1 MGKDC
6 YFIVISKVGVCPSL
20 CLFSLTKRRRSSVS
34 RAGLLGQL
42 GWCCTTSA
50 AEQLFYRFF
59 FFIKENKQMFQSY
72 KEEAELCKQGG
83 ALRTIRV
90 VLLNSCFIGSFFLKN
105 GQGLHGI
112 ALSRW
117 VFA

>member
-1 MGKDC
+1 MGKDS

-34 RAGLLGQL
+34 RAG
-42 GWCCTTSA
+42 
-50 AEQLFYRFF
+50 
-59 FFIKENKQMFQSY
+59 
-72 KEEAELCKQGG
+72 

-90 VLLNSCFIGSFFLKN
+90 VLLNSCFIGFFFFLKE

-117 VFA
+117 VVA